1 LLLHLVK
8 KDLILAKKYLL
19 VMLIFAIVAPIFINS
34 KLGLSNGSFISFLTT
49 VLFVEYILFNMISF
63 QEDKYK
69 GAALLCTTPYTRN
82 GVIKAK
88 YVFILVI
95 FIACFLLYNLAAAI
109 GASYGL
115 TRLSIYSVGV
125 ALLIISIFFGLLIPV
140 QTKFGYEKTKYIFF
154 ITVFLTP
161 FILPTIIEWY
171 QSIDININFN
181 LPIPQS
187 IKDWIP
193 FAIAVLMGLISMI
206 ISIRIY
212 SRKNL

>member
-1 LLLHLVK
+1 
-8 KDLILAKKYLL
+8 
-19 VMLIFAIVAPIFINS
+19 MLIFAIVAPIFINS

-95 FIACFLLYNLAAAI
+95 FIACFLLYNLAAVI

-125 ALLIISIFFGLLIPV
+125 ALLIISVFFGILIPV
-140 QTKFGYEKTKYIFF
+140 QTKFGYEKTKYIFL
-154 ITVFLTP
+154 IMIFLTP
-161 FILPTIIEWY
+161 FTLPTIIEWY
-171 QSIDININFN
+171 QSIDININID

>member
-1 LLLHLVK
+1 MLHLVK

-95 FIACFLLYNLAAAI
+95 FIACFLLYNLAAVI

-125 ALLIISIFFGLLIPV
+125 ALLIISVFFGILIPV
-140 QTKFGYEKTKYIFF
+140 QTKFGYEKTKYIFL
-154 ITVFLTP
+154 IMIFLTP
-161 FILPTIIEWY
+161 FTLPTIIEWY
-171 QSIDININFN
+171 QSIDININID